1 VVPRPHTTTPV
12 AFRQPRRPRL
22 SRRTSGFLGGLAV
35 LIGLVLLADAI
46 ITVVWEDPFTTVF
59 TQHEQKA
66 LGKQLATA
74 EDAALSANT
83 LELVRRAGSESERM
97 ALLAGNERATARPGD
112 ALGRLFI
119 PKTGK
124 NFVFVSGTGVET
136 LKKGPGHYWGTAL
149 PGEPGTV
156 AIAGHRT
163 TYGAPFHNLGK
174 LRRGY
179 AITLTMPYGRFTYSV
194 EGSRSV
200 PPTKTTVLHNS
211 NYQRLVLTTCTPIGS
226 DDKRLVV
233 TARLRQA
240 TPRGPAIKLVPI
252 PPSAPQWTA
261 AGLPSRPG

>member
-1 VVPRPHTTTPV
+1 MV
-12 AFRQPRRPRL
+12 FSWQPRMPHL
-22 SRRTSGFLGGLAV
+22 SRRTGGFLGGLSV

-46 ITVVWEDPFTTVF
+46 ITVVWEDPFTTIF
-59 TQHEQKA
+59 TQRSQKA
-66 LGKQLATA
+66 LSKQLAAVQNET
-74 EDAALSANT
+74 LPPST
-83 LELVRRAGSESERM
+83 LELVRSAGSPSERM
-97 ALLAGNERATARPGD
+97 ALLAGHERATARPGD
-112 ALGRLFI
+112 ALGRIFI

-149 PGEPGTV
+149 PGEQGTV

-200 PPTKTTVLHNS
+200 PPTRTTVLRPMG
-211 NYQRLVLTTCTPIGS
+211 YQRLVLTTCDPIGS
-226 DDKRLVV
+226 AQKRLVV
-233 TARLRQA
+233 TARMRQ
-240 TPRGPAIKLVPI
+240 TIPRGPAIELVPVG
-252 PPSAPQWTA
+252 PRAPQWTA
-261 AGLPSRPG
+261 AGLPTRSG